1 MMNSFL
7 ILFIICILIL
17 VPLLFFVNRGKL
29 DSDEGFSDEDG
40 DHSYYDRHLIEK
52 KEFRR
57 RNPDVKD
64 VRSLKRLFKGDDR
77 R

>member
-1 MMNSFL
+1 MNSFL

-17 VPLLFFVNRGKL
+17 VPLLFFVNRGNL
-29 DSDEGFSDEDG
+29 DRDEGFRDEDG

-64 VRSLKRLFKGDDR
+64 VRSLKRLFRGD
-77 R
+77 